1 LCLSLSAPHTSE
13 QRVTKSFYA
22 GVTRAMRI
30 ILRPCS
36 TAQRSVRKLGI
47 FLSLVLAVILSAS
60 CYASPIVGD
69 QSSPTSSPGVPLIS
83 TVSLIRNG
91 GFESGSLSGWK
102 AEGAVTVVKSY
113 KTTGYTVEGG
123 NATEFS
129 MVKAHSGSWFLI
141 LGKNKSPGTV
151 SQRILLPPETI
162 SANLSFWYAC
172 VPTAGSRLSFSIDD
186 DKGKSIKTV
195 NFTATAGWRQFTF
208 DLNHDYFGQ
217 SVTIRFRG
225 IGISNFMSEGG
236 ELITYECLTILDDV
250 GFDAQ
255 TNTSIPSPT
264 PTTTPTTTPTATSTT
279 SSAPSPEPAQTPVPA
294 QNLTSTTTLTT
305 PVSEQP
311 ISIGVIVILIASI
324 LPVVAASAYIR
335 RKRHYPLKRD

>member
-1 LCLSLSAPHTSE
+1 
-13 QRVTKSFYA
+13 
-22 GVTRAMRI
+22 M
-30 ILRPCS
+30 RPCS
-36 TAQRSVRKLGI
+36 TAERSGRRLGI
-47 FLSLVLAVILSAS
+47 FLSLVLAAILSAS
-60 CYASPIVGD
+60 CYASPIVGE
-69 QSSPTSSPGVPLIS
+69 QSSPSSSPTVPLIS

-113 KTTGYTVEGG
+113 KAMGYTTEGG

-141 LGKNKSPGTV
+141 LGKDKSPGTV
-151 SQRILLPPETI
+151 SQKILLPPETI

-172 VPTAGSRLSFSIDD
+172 VPTTGSRLSFSIDD
-186 DKGKSIKTV
+186 DKGKPIKTV
-195 NFTATAGWRQFTF
+195 NFTATAGWKQFTF
-208 DLNHDYFGQ
+208 DLNRDYFGQ

-250 GFDAQ
+250 GFDVQ

-264 PTTTPTTTPTATSTT
+264 PTTTPITTSTATPTA
-279 SSAPSPEPAQTPVPA
+279 SSAPSPEPAQTTAPA
-294 QNLTSTTTLTT
+294 QNLTSPTAVTT
-305 PVSEQP
+305 PISGPTVSV
-311 ISIGVIVILIASI
+311 GVIVILIASI

-335 RKRHYPLKRD
+335 RKRHYRLKRD